1 MGSFH
6 CPIGAATRG
15 TVGCVSCGLC
25 IATTRQGQIEAANR
39 MRAHIRSRTTGP
51 VGSIRKIAVCGKGG
65 VGKSTLV
72 AMLAHALVYDGYRVM
87 VVDTDESNP
96 SLHRL
101 LGIHPEPEPLS
112 MMLERFAPDGNPAP
126 KEWLGQDAITLDS
139 IPEQYISWAGNLA
152 IMCVGKIED
161 PLAGCACPMGSLT
174 RELMMNLDPG
184 EGDIVLVDLEAGIES
199 FGRGMEQGA
208 DTVLVVTEPSLDS
221 VLLSAKIRYMA
232 EGLGI
237 QRIRAI
243 LNKTR
248 DPRTERRIRDMLIE
262 HEVRYIGTMPHGE
275 DVADASLEGTVP
287 LEGAS
292 VENVRWLT
300 GLLLDEAEMDHPIT
314 LHAVLEA

>member
-1 MGSFH
+1 
-6 CPIGAATRG
+6 
-15 TVGCVSCGLC
+15 
-25 IATTRQGQIEAANR
+25 
-39 MRAHIRSRTTGP
+39 
-51 VGSIRKIAVCGKGG
+51 
-65 VGKSTLV
+65 
-72 AMLAHALVYDGYRVM
+72 
-87 VVDTDESNP
+87 
-96 SLHRL
+96 
-101 LGIHPEPEPLS
+101 
-112 MMLERFAPDGNPAP
+112 
-126 KEWLGQDAITLDS
+126 
-139 IPEQYISWAGNLA
+139 
-152 IMCVGKIED
+152 
-161 PLAGCACPMGSLT
+161 MGSLT